1 MKHLLIGAVASGLM
15 LFGTVANAQRMT
27 RTQYDYQNQQRF
39 DHRDRMFDRV
49 FSDLNRAENLNSADR
64 GDRWRIERARREVS
78 DFQQAWNN
86 GNFDQRELNQAI
98 YAMQNLVNTASLDY
112 QTRSDLRADLQQ
124 MRMIRERHSDW
135 R

>member
-1 MKHLLIGAVASGLM
+1 MKHLLLGAVASGLM
-15 LFGTVANAQRMT
+15 LFGTAANAQRMT
-27 RTQYDYQNQQRF
+27 RTQYDYPYQQRF

-49 FSDLNRAENLNSADR
+49 FSDLNRAESLNANDR
-64 GDRWRIERARREVS
+64 ADRWRIERARREVS
-78 DFQQAWNN
+78 DFQQAWNS
-86 GNFDQRELNQAI
+86 GNFDRRELNQAI

-124 MRMIRERHSDW
+124 MRMIAERRGDW